1 MDFGLSEQQTLL
13 IDSVSRLLSDHAPLE
28 RTRRYA
34 EQGETRAVDVWQA
47 LAELGVPGLLID
59 EAHGG
64 SGLGALEAALVAECL
79 GRHVAPVPFVAS
91 CVLAPLAL
99 QRAGS
104 PAQCAQWLPKLAS
117 GALIAGA
124 ALSELC
130 GAREDAGVSNTGE
143 RLNGRALFVLDFAA
157 DMYVVASRDARLFLV
172 PSDATGLTRRTL
184 ISIDRTRRIGELV
197 LHDVAGELLP
207 GSSDAGITGDLI
219 AHGRVMHA
227 ADTLGAAQAMLDQA
241 VAYAGTREQFGRVI
255 GSFQAVK
262 HLCAEMAAALEP
274 SRALM
279 WYAAHA
285 LGALPAESALYAC
298 HAKAYLAEVGSFIA
312 RTATEVH
319 GGMGFTDLLGLH
331 YWFKRIGLNRQ
342 LLGSPERARQE
353 AAALQGLGINCS
365 DGSRP

>member
-1 MDFGLSEQQTLL
+1 MDFGLSEEQTLL
-13 IDSVSRLLSDHAPLE
+13 VDSVARLLSDHAPLT
-28 RTRRYA
+28 RTRRFA
-34 EQGETRAVDVWQA
+34 EQEESRALDVWQA
-47 LAELGVPGLLID
+47 LAELGVPGLLIG

-64 SGLGALEAALVAECL
+64 SGLGSLEAALVAECL
-79 GRHVAPVPFVAS
+79 GAHVAPVPYVAS

-99 QRAGS
+99 ARGGS
-104 PAQCAQWLPKLAS
+104 PAQCTLWLPRLAS
-117 GALIAGA
+117 GRVIVGV

-130 GAREDAGVSNTGE
+130 GAREDAGVRHDGE
-143 RLNGRALFVLDFAA
+143 NLSGRALFVLDFEA
-157 DMYVVASRDARLFLV
+157 DAYLVASRDGQLFLV
-172 PSDATGLTRRTL
+172 PADAAGLSRRAL
-184 ISIDRTRRIGELV
+184 VSIDRTRRLGELV
-197 LHDVAGELLP
+197 LDKVSGEWLP
-207 GSSDAGITGDLI
+207 GSADGRIARELI

-227 ADTLGAAQAMLDQA
+227 ADTLGAAQSMLDQA

-262 HLCAEMAAALEP
+262 HMCAEMAAQLEP
-274 SRALM
+274 SRALV

-285 LGALPAESALYAC
+285 LGALPDEAELYAC
-298 HAKAYLAEVGSFIA
+298 HAKAHLAEVGTFVA

-353 AAALQGLGINCS
+353 AAALQGFS
-365 DGSRP
+365 

>member
-1 MDFGLSEQQTLL
+1 MDFGLSDEQTLL
-13 IDSVSRLLSDHAPLE
+13 AESVSRLLADHAPLA
-28 RTRRYA
+28 RTRLFA
-34 EQGETRAVDVWQA
+34 EQQQARATDVWTA
-47 LAELGVPGLLID
+47 LTELGVPGLLID

-79 GRHVAPVPFVAS
+79 GHHVAPAPFVAS

-99 QRAGS
+99 KLAGS
-104 PAQCAQWLPKLAS
+104 PAQCAQWLPQLAS
-117 GALIAGA
+117 GKVIVGA
-124 ALSELC
+124 ALAELC
-130 GAREDAGVSNTGE
+130 GAREDAGVSHAGE
-143 RLNGRALFVLDFAA
+143 KLRGRALFVLDYEA
-157 DMYVVASRDARLFLV
+157 DRYLVATRDGHLFLV
-172 PSDATGLTRRTL
+172 AHDAPGLTRRAL
-184 ISIDRTRRIGELV
+184 LSIDRTRRIGELLFDKV
-197 LHDVAGELLP
+197 SAERLP
-207 GSSDAGITGDLI
+207 GSSDARIAQALI

-255 GSFQAVK
+255 ASFQAVK
-262 HLCAEMAAALEP
+262 HMCAEMAAALEP
-274 SRALM
+274 SRALV

-285 LGALPAESALYAC
+285 LGVSADDASLYAC
-298 HAKAYLAEVGSFIA
+298 HAKAHLAEVGTFIA

-353 AAALQGLGINCS
+353 AAALQGFGE
-365 DGSRP
+365 

>member
-1 MDFGLSEQQTLL
+1 MDFGLSEEQTLL
-13 IDSVSRLLSDHAPLE
+13 ADSVARLLSDCAPLA
-28 RTRRYA
+28 RTRRFA
-34 EQGETRAVDVWQA
+34 ESEETRALDVWQA
-47 LAELGVPGLLID
+47 VTELGLPGLMID

-79 GRHVAPVPFVAS
+79 GAHVAPVPYVAS
-91 CVLAPLAL
+91 CVLTPLAL

-117 GALIAGA
+117 GSVTAGV

-130 GAREDAGVSNTGE
+130 GAREDAGVHHDGE
-143 RLNGRALFVLDFAA
+143 RLSGRALFVLDFEA
-157 DMYVVASRDARLFLV
+157 DVYLVATRDGRLFLV
-172 PSDATGLTRRTL
+172 PREAAGLTRRAL
-184 ISIDRTRRIGELV
+184 ISIDRTRRIGELL
-197 LHDVAGELLP
+197 LHEVRGEWLP
-207 GSSDAGITGDLI
+207 GSDDVHVARELI

-227 ADTLGAAQAMLDQA
+227 ADTLGAAQSMLDQA
-241 VAYAGTREQFGRVI
+241 VAYAGAREQFGRVI

-262 HLCAEMAAALEP
+262 HLCAEMAAQLEP
-274 SRALM
+274 SRALV

-285 LGALPAESALYAC
+285 LNALPQEAELYAC
-298 HAKAYLAEVGSFIA
+298 HAKAHLAEVGSFIA

-342 LLGSPERARQE
+342 LLGSPERARHE
-353 AAALQGLGINCS
+353 AATLQGWG
-365 DGSRP
+365 

>member
-1 MDFGLSEQQTLL
+1 MDFGLSDEQSLL
-13 IDSVSRLLSDHAPLE
+13 ADSVARVLTDHAPLA
-28 RTRRYA
+28 RTRVFA
-34 EQGETRAVDVWQA
+34 EHNQARADDVWTA
-47 LAELGVPGLLID
+47 LVELGVPGLLVD

-99 QRAGS
+99 QLAGS
-104 PAQCAQWLPKLAS
+104 PAQCAQWLPQLAN
-117 GALIAGA
+117 GRVIIGA
-124 ALSELC
+124 ALAELC
-130 GAREDAGVSNTGE
+130 GAREDAAVSLVGDK
-143 RLNGRALFVLDFAA
+143 LSGRALFVLDFEAEL
-157 DMYVVASRDARLFLV
+157 YLVATRDGQLFLV
-172 PSDATGLTRRTL
+172 AHNAPGLTRRGL
-184 ISIDRTRRIGELV
+184 ISIDRTRWLGELLLDGV
-197 LHDVAGELLP
+197 SAEHLP
-207 GSSDAGITGDLI
+207 GSSDGRVADTLI

-227 ADTLGAAQAMLDQA
+227 ADTLGAAQAMIEQA

-255 GSFQAVK
+255 ASFQAVK
-262 HLCAEMAAALEP
+262 HMCAEMAAALEP
-274 SRALM
+274 SRALV

-285 LGALPAESALYAC
+285 LAVAADDAPLYAC
-298 HAKAYLAEVGSFIA
+298 HAKAHLAEVGTFIA

-353 AAALQGLGINCS
+353 AAMLQGFAA
-365 DGSRP
+365 

>member
-13 IDSVSRLLSDHAPLE
+13 ADSVTRLLGDHAPLT

-34 EQGETRAVDVWQA
+34 EQLEARAEDVWQA
-47 LAELGVPGLLID
+47 VCELGVAGLVVD
-59 EAHGG
+59 EAYGG
-64 SGLGALEAALVAECL
+64 SGLGMLEAALVAECL
-79 GRHVAPVPFVAS
+79 GRHVAPLPFVAS
-91 CVLAPLAL
+91 CVLAPVAL

-104 PAQCAQWLPKLAS
+104 PAQRADWLPALAS
-117 GALIAGA
+117 GARVVGA
-124 ALSELC
+124 AVSELC
-130 GAREDAGVSNTGE
+130 GAREDAGVHHADE
-143 RLNGRALFVLDFAA
+143 RLHGRALFVLDFEA
-157 DMYVVASRDARLFLV
+157 DAYLVATRDARLCLV
-172 PSDATGLTRRTL
+172 AADAPGMSREAL
-184 ISIDRTRRIGELV
+184 ISIDRTRRLGELRF
-197 LHDVAGELLP
+197 DNVAAEWLP
-207 GSSDAGITGDLI
+207 GSVDARHARTLV

-255 GSFQAVK
+255 ASFQAVK

-274 SRALM
+274 SRALV

-285 LGALPAESALYAC
+285 LSALPAEAELYAC
-298 HAKAYLAEVGSFIA
+298 HAKAHLAEVGTFIA

-342 LLGSPERARQE
+342 LLGSPERAREE
-353 AAALQGLGINCS
+353 AARLQDLC
-365 DGSRP
+365 